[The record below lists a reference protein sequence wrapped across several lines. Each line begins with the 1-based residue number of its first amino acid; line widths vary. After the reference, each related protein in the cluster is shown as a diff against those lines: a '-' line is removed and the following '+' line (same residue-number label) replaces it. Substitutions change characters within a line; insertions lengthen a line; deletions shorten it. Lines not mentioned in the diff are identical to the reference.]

1 MCIVLSSF
9 IFFRATALAILSA
22 KDGLK
27 ALKTS
32 LTPQPLLSDRKLS
45 PLQLLIKEMPG
56 ENLHSFPCQYSDSHY
71 SGTRNAASECT
82 CDLDRIETV
91 SCCVKVWF
99 SLYRNIIL
107 YSPFIHRPCRVCDE

>member
-56 ENLHSFPCQYSDSHY
+56 ENLHSFPCQYSIQ
-71 SGTRNAASECT
+71 
-82 CDLDRIETV
+82 LIV
-91 SCCVKVWF
+91 
-99 SLYRNIIL
+99 IIL
-107 YSPFIHRPCRVCDE
+107 VHVMQHQSAHVILIE